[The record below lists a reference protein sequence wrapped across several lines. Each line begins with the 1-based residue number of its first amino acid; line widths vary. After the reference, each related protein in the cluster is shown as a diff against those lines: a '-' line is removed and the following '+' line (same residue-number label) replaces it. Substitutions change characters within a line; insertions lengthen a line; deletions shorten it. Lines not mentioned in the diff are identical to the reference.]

1 MRIIVITF
9 SVGQVNLNRK
19 DLDRVIKVDAIHREM
34 EIADSPSPL
43 RFPSFDLIIP
53 LHDDRTSPLVTG
65 NLTEKMANAHHDR

>member
-9 SVGQVNLNRK
+9 SVGQVDLNRK

-34 EIADSPSPL
+34 EIADSPSLL
-43 RFPSFDLIIP
+43 RFPSFDLIIS
-53 LHDDRTSPLVTG
+53 LYYDRTSTLVTG

>member
-9 SVGQVNLNRK
+9 SVGQVDLNRK

-34 EIADSPSPL
+34 EIADSPSLL

-53 LHDDRTSPLVTG
+53 LYYDRTSTLVTG
-65 NLTEKMANAHHDR
+65 NLTEKMANAHHDK